1 MTVCRR
7 YSRDQKEAEDILQ
20 ESFIR
25 VFANIGQY
33 RFEGPLEAWIRR
45 IVVHTALKIIRKQRI
60 HFADL
65 DLVRTSE
72 ASARSLAENYVGL
85 PFD

>member
-1 MTVCRR
+1 MTTMLHRNAHET
-7 YSRDQKEAEDILQ
+7 D
-20 ESFIR
+20 
-25 VFANIGQY
+25 
-33 RFEGPLEAWIRR
+33 FE
-45 IVVHTALKIIRKQRI
+45 QRI

-65 DLVRTSE
+65 DLVRTSQ